1 MIRSA
6 GRKLIEQ
13 AIEAELAAL
22 LGTFSAEKLDDGR
35 ARLVRHGS
43 LPEREAPTGIR
54 PLAVKGPR
62 LRDRRLNTPPKRR
75 LKNPQF

>member
-1 MIRSA
+1 MIRSGA
-6 GRKLIEQ
+6 RKLIEQ

-43 LPEREAPTGIR
+43 LPEARGADRDQAACRERAAP
-54 PLAVKGPR
+54 A
-62 LRDRRLNTPPKRR
+62 
-75 LKNPQF
+75 